1 MTKNPDIDKYKYS
14 GYGIGFER
22 REEFSLDNGIDRNVI
37 ISGLN
42 LSSSPDTDNK
52 KKDLL
57 ILDKGPTQGLEHTMT
72 AQKMNQFILAKITK
86 KFRLNLHYNGT
97 NSYLFVNGS
106 EIIKFKAK
114 ASQIVATPLCLG
126 NVS

>member
-22 REEFSLDNGIDRNVI
+22 RVEFSLDNGIDRNVI

-42 LSSSPDTDNK
+42 LSSSPDNDNK

-72 AQKMNQFILAKITK
+72 AQKMNPIYFSENNK
-86 KFRLNLHYNGT
+86 K
-97 NSYLFVNGS
+97 
-106 EIIKFKAK
+106 
-114 ASQIVATPLCLG
+114 
-126 NVS
+126 VSFELTL

>member
-1 MTKNPDIDKYKYS
+1 MTKDPDIDKYKYS

-72 AQKMNQFILAKITK
+72 AQKMYPIYFSENNK
-86 KFRLNLHYNGT
+86 K
-97 NSYLFVNGS
+97 
-106 EIIKFKAK
+106 
-114 ASQIVATPLCLG
+114 
-126 NVS
+126 VSFELTL

>member
-1 MTKNPDIDKYKYS
+1 MTNCIV
-14 GYGIGFER
+14 
-22 REEFSLDNGIDRNVI
+22 DRNVI

-72 AQKMNQFILAKITK
+72 AQKMNPIYFSENNK
-86 KFRLNLHYNGT
+86 K
-97 NSYLFVNGS
+97 
-106 EIIKFKAK
+106 
-114 ASQIVATPLCLG
+114 
-126 NVS
+126 VSFELTL

>member
-42 LSSSPDTDNK
+42 LSSSPDNDNK

-72 AQKMNQFILAKITK
+72 AQKMYPIYFRENNTK
-86 KFRLNLHYNGT
+86 FSFELTL
-97 NSYLFVNGS
+97 
-106 EIIKFKAK
+106 
-114 ASQIVATPLCLG
+114 
-126 NVS
+126 